1 MTLIDHATSLE
12 QEANISAA
20 VKEYLRHLRLGDLQS
35 HEHVSVIP
43 LYCGSLEDPPSY
55 VGLADAMQAGTLR
68 VTEVSESGSVPHV
81 LVFNDGDEP
90 VLIIDGEE
98 LIGAKQ
104 NRVADT
110 SILFKERSRTVVPV
124 SCTEARR
131 WAYSS
136 AQFAESNAV
145 LERRIRSRKSRSV
158 HRSLKSTSTPRSD
171 QREVWQGIAGLY
183 CKAKFMSPTLA
194 LHDLVRAQVQRFKE
208 ALQNFPCVEGQ
219 VGLLVVING
228 RVAGLD
234 VVSRPEVYAGLH
246 KKLVRSYVLDALL
259 DQPTPPKPVTEAH
272 ALAEAFL
279 ASLDSS
285 REEIF
290 PSVGYGRDHRY
301 LAPGLTGSA
310 LVHADHLVHAA
321 FLSVDG

>member
-1 MTLIDHATSLE
+1 MTLIACDPSPKPGINTCAP
-12 QEANISAA
+12 
-20 VKEYLRHLRLGDLQS
+20 VKEYLRHLRLGDIQS

-43 LYCGSLEDPPSY
+43 LYYGGLEEPPSY
-55 VGLADAMQAGTLR
+55 VGLANAMQAGTLR

-110 SILFKERSRTVVPV
+110 SILLKERSQTVVPV

-136 AQFAESNAV
+136 AQFVASSAV

-158 HRSLKSTSTPRSD
+158 SRSLKSTSTPRSD
-171 QREVWQGIAGLY
+171 QREVWEGIAGLY

-194 LHDLVRAQVQRFKE
+194 LQDLVRAQVQRLKE
-208 ALQNFPCVEGQ
+208 YLKNFPCAEGQ
-219 VGLLVVING
+219 IGLLVAING

-246 KKLVRSYVLDALL
+246 EKLVRSYVLDALL
-259 DQPTPPKPVTEAH
+259 DQPTPPRPIAEAH

-279 ASLDSS
+279 ASADSS

-301 LAPGLTGSA
+301 LAASLTGSA

-321 FLSVDG
+321 FLSVDA